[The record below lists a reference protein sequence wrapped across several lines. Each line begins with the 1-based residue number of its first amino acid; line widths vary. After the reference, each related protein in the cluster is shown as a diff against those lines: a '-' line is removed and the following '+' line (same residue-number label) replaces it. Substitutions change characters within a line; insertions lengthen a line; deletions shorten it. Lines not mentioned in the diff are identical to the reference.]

1 MAAAAAR
8 MQARDPEGAARMLEA
23 ITARE
28 PSNGRAWRMLGA
40 AYQAAKDI
48 DKALAA
54 YRKAL
59 EIEPE
64 SPQVFYSLGTVYAVK
79 QDANAAFEWLGRARA
94 TRKLDMTS
102 IDSDP
107 NLSSLKAD
115 PRFHALLP
123 TPDDFAR
130 PFVETVKVIREWDGE
145 AANDQ
150 FGWIARVVGDVD
162 RDGVPDIVTSAPTKA
177 IGGAV
182 GWTRLCLFDE
192 DRRTALER

>member
-1 MAAAAAR
+1 
-8 MQARDPEGAARMLEA
+8 
-23 ITARE
+23 
-28 PSNGRAWRMLGA
+28 
-40 AYQAAKDI
+40 AKDT

-94 TRKLDMTS
+94 TRKLDMTP

-115 PRFHALLP
+115 PRFLALLP

-130 PFVETVKVIREWDGE
+130 PFVETVKVVREWDGE

-162 RDGVPDIVTSAPTKA
+162 RDGVPDIVTSAP
-177 IGGAV
+177 
-182 GWTRLCLFDE
+182 
-192 DRRTALER
+192 